1 MGQIYQRQ
9 KKYAE
14 ALAVWREY
22 LARHAASENWSAAQ
36 QAIIDTE
43 YLIAVERFEAG
54 DNVAAA
60 RLFAEFVDRYPLDP
74 RNPAILFHFGE
85 MHHRQKQWEAA
96 IADWQRLAAKYPH
109 AEQASHSQF
118 MIARTLEEKLG
129 RYEEAQEHY
138 RLVTGHDTAEALAAA
153 TAIDAKD
160 MQVETERVF
169 RSDEGPQLR
178 LTSRNVP
185 AVKVRLY
192 KIDLE
197 TYFRKM
203 HSVAGIQRLDV
214 SLIDPDTTFEFT
226 VPDYARYKPCTSSI
240 AVPLPDALKAGVAAV
255 TVSSPTIEATTLLI
269 QSDLQILVKSSRD
282 EALVFAENA
291 RSGQPWPGVRL
302 LLSDGRNVFA
312 EGKTGDDGFFRRHCP
327 DLKDTQCLRV
337 FAVAEGGHVASTA
350 VRLAGAAVARGL
362 EDRIFVETDRAN
374 YHAGET
380 VHVRGCARHADGD
393 HFAIEPGKRLSHRSR
408 GRIRPAA
415 AAK

>member
-1 MGQIYQRQ
+1 M
-9 KKYAE
+9 
-14 ALAVWREY
+14 
-22 LARHAASENWSAAQ
+22 
-36 QAIIDTE
+36 
-43 YLIAVERFEAG
+43 
-54 DNVAAA
+54 
-60 RLFAEFVDRYPLDP
+60 
-74 RNPAILFHFGE
+74 
-85 MHHRQKQWEAA
+85 
-96 IADWQRLAAKYPH
+96 
-109 AEQASHSQF
+109 
-118 MIARTLEEKLG
+118 
-129 RYEEAQEHY
+129 
-138 RLVTGHDTAEALAAA
+138 VTGRDAAEALAAA

-178 LTSRNVP
+178 LASRNVP

-282 EALVFAENA
+282 ESLVFTENT

-362 EDRIFVETDRAN
+362 EDRIFVETDRAQLPCRRDRPCPRLPP
-374 YHAGET
+374 T
-380 VHVRGCARHADGD
+380 CRRRSFRDRARQ
-393 HFAIEPGKRLSHRSR
+393 EVEHRSR

-415 AAK
+415 AAT